1 MPWMVLLAMGL
12 QTCGRQPD
20 SLQSWPGRGRV
31 IWGRV
36 PGSSAAG
43 SPAIV
48 VVRPWRMCTSPSSAS
63 ARNACR
69 TVPGFSPWS
78 LARSGTDGSVSPE
91 ASCPERI
98 AARTR
103 SAACCHSS
111 RGSAGSGRRSGMLR
125 CSVNGLPVH
134 ARLPHR
140 ISRAYS
146 VSSSGPRTLRTC
158 VDPMAGLMV
167 RRMYPRLLSRVDT
180 SHPAVDTYWSSSW
193 ATVTAE
199 SGWRPATACSSSLP
213 SSICAARS
221 VLHVLRSR
229 ISRPVSGSIPAY
241 TFTRQDP
248 LGSRSMCPAGPLA
261 MTSTVHRTTDIGP
274 RTGPR
279 DQDPEG

>member
-1 MPWMVLLAMGL
+1 MVLLAMGL
-12 QTCGRQPD
+12 HTCGRQPD

-31 IWGRV
+31 SWRRV
-36 PGSSAAG
+36 PGSSAAR
-43 SPAIV
+43 SSAIV

-63 ARNACR
+63 ARYACR

-98 AARTR
+98 AALTR
-103 SAACCHSS
+103 SAACCHSN
-111 RGSAGSGRRSGMLR
+111 RGSAGSGLRSGMWR
-125 CSVNGLPVH
+125 CSMNGLPVQ

-158 VDPMAGLMV
+158 VEPIAGLIV

-180 SHPAVDTYWSSSW
+180 SHPAVATYWSSSW

-199 SGWRPATACSSSLP
+199 SGCRPAVACASSLP
-213 SSICAARS
+213 SSICAALS
-221 VLHVLRSR
+221 VLHVLRNR
-229 ISRPVSGSIPAY
+229 ISRPVSGSVPAY

-261 MTSTVHRTTDIGP
+261 MT
-274 RTGPR
+274 
-279 DQDPEG
+279 

>member
-1 MPWMVLLAMGL
+1 
-12 QTCGRQPD
+12 
-20 SLQSWPGRGRV
+20 
-31 IWGRV
+31 
-36 PGSSAAG
+36 
-43 SPAIV
+43 
-48 VVRPWRMCTSPSSAS
+48 MCTSPSSAS

-78 LARSGTDGSVSPE
+78 LARSGTDGRVSPE
-91 ASCPERI
+91 VSCPERI
-98 AARTR
+98 AARTP
-103 SAACCHSS
+103 SATCSHSS
-111 RGSAGSGRRSGMLR
+111 RRSAGSGRRSGMLR

-140 ISRAYS
+140 ISRTYS
-146 VSSSGPRTLRTC
+146 VSSNGPRTLRTC
-158 VDPMAGLMV
+158 VDPRTGLMV
-167 RRMYPRLLSRVDT
+167 RRMYPRLLTRVDT
-180 SHPAVDTYWSSSW
+180 SHPAVNTYWSSSW

-199 SGWRPATACSSSLP
+199 SGCRPAWAIASSLP

-229 ISRPVSGSIPAY
+229 ISRPVSESIPAY

-261 MTSTVHRTTDIGP
+261 MTSTVHRITDIGP

-279 DQDPEG
+279 VQDQEG